1 MGNIEFAKKNPKIF
15 MKRLDRAVKAFAEG
29 EYDKLIE
36 AMAEYKA

>member
-29 EYDKLIE
+29 DFDKLMD